1 MNARV
6 VCATLVAASLA
17 VVQPVVGQD
26 AEDPVT
32 FSGSVALVSDYTFR
46 GISQTYEDFAI
57 QGGVT
62 GTVVDPGVYF
72 GFWGSSLDFGE
83 ATAADRAVTEVDLL
97 GGWKGSLGGAAD
109 ADIGV
114 IYYAYPGTGDTY
126 EYNFVELA
134 LGLSRA
140 FSDVTAGLKG
150 YWSPDYFAASGSSF
164 YLNGSL
170 GATAGSVSFAGA
182 LGYQWIEENSTFGT
196 PDYLDYSV
204 GATLSTLGI
213 GLGAALVGT
222 DVDEADCFAGG
233 SDLCKPRVVLSV
245 SRAL

>member
-1 MNARV
+1 MAAALT
-6 VCATLVAASLA
+6 CLAATPAA
-17 VVQPVVGQD
+17 GQD
-26 AEDPVT
+26 AEDPVS
-32 FSGSVALVSDYTFR
+32 FAGSVALVSDYTFR
-46 GISQTYEDFAI
+46 GISQTYEEFAI

-62 GTVVDPGVYF
+62 GTTEPGIYF

-83 ATAADRAVTEVDLL
+83 AAAADRAVTEVDLL
-97 GGWKGSLGGAAD
+97 GGWKGSLGFAD
-109 ADIGV
+109 LDVGG
-114 IYYAYPGTGDTY
+114 IYYWYPGTGDTY
-126 EYNFVELA
+126 DYDFLELA

-140 FSDVTAGLKG
+140 FSGVTAGLKG
-150 YWSPDYFAASGSSF
+150 FWSPDYFAASGTSF

-182 LGYQWIEENSTFGT
+182 LGYQWIEENGTFGT

-222 DVDEADCFAGG
+222 DVDEDACFAGG
-233 SDLCKPRVVLSV
+233 SDLCKARVVVSV
-245 SRAL
+245 SRSL